1 MTLASQTMPTS
12 ATVSTAQSHGV
23 EASSSASLADSIA
36 DAAIV
41 DASEAKSSGLLNS
54 AAASVADSIAD
65 AAIIDASEAKSTGLI
80 DSSAASVTKSLAVY
94 SDPGSDE
101 YPVKEIVMD
110 ASLDMIVTYDDSS
123 IA

>member
-1 MTLASQTMPTS
+1 M
-12 ATVSTAQSHGV
+12 
-23 EASSSASLADSIA
+23 ASLALVDASEADSIA

-41 DASEAKSSGLLNS
+41 DASEAKSSGLINS
-54 AAASVADSIAD
+54 SAASVADSIAD
-65 AAIIDASEAKSTGLI
+65 AAIVDASEAKSTGLV
-80 DSSAASVTKSLAVY
+80 DSSAASVTKSLAIY

-101 YPVKEIVMD
+101 YPVKEMVMD

>member
-1 MTLASQTMPTS
+1 MALASLTMPTS
-12 ATVSTAQSHGV
+12 VTVSTAQSHGV
-23 EASSSASLADSIA
+23 EASSMASLATVDASEASSAASYASVNASIADSIA
-36 DAAIV
+36 D
-41 DASEAKSSGLLNS
+41 EAL
-54 AAASVADSIAD
+54 
-65 AAIIDASEAKSTGLI
+65 IDASEAKSTGLI

-110 ASLDMIVTYDDSS
+110 ASLDTIVTYDDSS